1 MNKKLLKN
9 PYFKTRY
16 KAQFIVEQLQP
27 EFETITKHQ
36 TVDKPKRRKRE
47 KQVKQE
53 NQ

>member
-9 PYFKTRY
+9 PYFKTRH
-16 KAQFIVEQLQP
+16 KAHFIAEQLQP

-47 KQVKQE
+47 KQAQVE
-53 NQ
+53 NK